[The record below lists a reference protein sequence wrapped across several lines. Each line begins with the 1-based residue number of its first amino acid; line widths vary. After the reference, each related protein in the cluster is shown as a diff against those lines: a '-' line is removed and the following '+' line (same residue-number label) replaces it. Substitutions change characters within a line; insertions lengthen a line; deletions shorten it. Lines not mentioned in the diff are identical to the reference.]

1 MHFFCKPRPWSSIII
16 TQRHDS
22 LPAHPLLQ
30 PRRPHG
36 HRISVL
42 HHTHR
47 CNLVSC
53 RVPPP
58 ACIEV
63 NLALHLRFISPAG
76 GIKAGRHLAC
86 FCITTQP
93 HNALS
98 QLHVTATSL
107 TQTVELLHYR
117 ILLILLEG
125 LTVSHAV
132 PVTSCQG
139 TSGQLHAPCL
149 QLR

>member
-36 HRISVL
+36 RRISVL
-42 HHTHR
+42 HYTHR
-47 CNLVSC
+47 CTLVSC
-53 RVPPP
+53 RVQ
-58 ACIEV
+58 ACTEV

-76 GIKAGRHLAC
+76 GIKAGRHLAS

-107 TQTVELLHYR
+107 TQTVELPHYR
-117 ILLILLEG
+117 ILPEG

-139 TSGQLHAPCL
+139 SSGQPHAPCL
-149 QLR
+149 QPR